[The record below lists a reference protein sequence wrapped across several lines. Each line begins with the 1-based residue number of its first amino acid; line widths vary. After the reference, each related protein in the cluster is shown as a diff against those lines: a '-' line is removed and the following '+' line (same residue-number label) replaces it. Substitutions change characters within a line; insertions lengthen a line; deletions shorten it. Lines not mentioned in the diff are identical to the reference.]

1 MQAGSADNT
10 GMHAP
15 TVYLAGFDVFRPDA
29 VSQGERLKACC
40 AAQGW
45 QGLYPLDNAL
55 PEGLQGLAAARWI
68 CEANLA
74 LIRRADAVLANLN
87 HFRGAEPDSGTAFE
101 VGFAVALG
109 KPVVGYLDDGRT
121 LREQLG
127 GAQDADGLTVE
138 DFGLPLNLMLAC
150 TAHLVVGDARAGL
163 QALSYRFRNRP

>member
-1 MQAGSADNT
+1 MRA
-10 GMHAP
+10 AP

-29 VSQGERLKACC
+29 VAQGERLKACC

-87 HFRGAEPDSGTAFE
+87 NFRGAEPDSGTAFE

-127 GAQDADGLTVE
+127 GALDADGLTVE
-138 DFGLPLNLMLAC
+138 DFGLPRNLMLAC
-150 TAHLVVGDARAGL
+150 TAHLVVGNVQAAL
-163 QALSYRFRNRP
+163 QALSRRFRNRP

>member
-1 MQAGSADNT
+1 
-10 GMHAP
+10 MHAP